1 MSFFSPLSESFVS
14 SFVANIWHPTA
25 NFDPKKD
32 QYYQLAISWSNYSTE
47 SILKLAGLKEDV
59 PRRINTLETEFDL
72 CFEIPSTIDHLT
84 NNLLFDDKP
93 SVITTK
99 NTPENKH
106 LIEQFLCRIATILE
120 IEREEVT
127 TYPVG
132 PFMYHPD
139 NIYASNEAPFGT
151 YRTSKAPC
159 TYFKPHCQEI
169 LYIDYINYEKW
180 EELEEMRTELEDKYD
195 IYIQIPKIEN
205 MENPGTIY
213 ISDDKKYVNNLNNIM
228 NEISKRLKLPYMNL
242 EQYNQKVDLLQLGSS
257 ENYILTTKGSS
268 LTFDPNE
275 VWTDYEDDEY

>member
-1 MSFFSPLSESFVS
+1 MTSSFQSGNSIVS
-14 SFVANIWHPTA
+14 SFVANIWKPTI
-25 NFDPKKD
+25 NFDSKKD
-32 QYYQLAISWSNYSTE
+32 KYYQLAISWPNYSTE
-47 SILKLAGLKEDV
+47 SILKLACPKEDM
-59 PRRINTLETEFDL
+59 PRRINTLEIEFNL
-72 CFEIPSTIDHLT
+72 CFEMPSTIDHLT

-99 NTPENKH
+99 DTVENKH

-120 IEREEVT
+120 IEREDIT

-151 YRTSKAPC
+151 YRTSKVQC

-169 LYIDYINYEKW
+169 LYIHYSNYEKW
-180 EELEEMRTELEDKYD
+180 EKLEEIRKELEDKYD

-213 ISDDKKYVNNLNNIM
+213 ISDDEKYVNNLNNIM
-228 NEISKRLKLPYMNL
+228 NDISKRLKLPYMNL
-242 EQYNQKVDLLQLGSS
+242 EQYNQKVDLLQLGLS
-257 ENYILTTKGSS
+257 ENYILTTKGSG

-275 VWTDYEDDEY
+275 VCADDEY